1 MDETQRRK
9 AANEAVFREVNE
21 RIEALQ
27 RGFALTEKEPLHLV
41 CECDRLDCMERLSV
55 TVDAYELV
63 RSRSD
68 QFIVAEGHE
77 DPAVERIVDTGAD
90 YLVVRKRAGEPREIA
105 EETDPRS

>member
-41 CECDRLDCMERLSV
+41 CECDRLDCMHRLAVSV
-55 TVDAYELV
+55 EAYEQV
-63 RSRSD
+63 RARPD

-77 DPAVERIVDTGAD
+77 DPGVEDIVDTGPD
-90 YLVVRKRAGEPREIA
+90 FLVVRKRPGEPRRIA
-105 EETDPRS
+105 EESDPRS